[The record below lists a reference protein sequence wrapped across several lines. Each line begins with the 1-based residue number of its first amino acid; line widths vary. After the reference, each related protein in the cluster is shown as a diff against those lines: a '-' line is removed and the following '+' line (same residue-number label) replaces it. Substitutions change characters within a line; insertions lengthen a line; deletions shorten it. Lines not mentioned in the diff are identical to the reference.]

1 MKISYGKSVHGE
13 EEIEAVVN
21 VLRNSTQMGKN
32 VSKFENKIA
41 KMYNKKY
48 GVMLNSASSALMI
61 AFEVIDIIKGSEI
74 ITPALTFGTTVS
86 SIIKNGF
93 KPVFVDVKANT
104 FCINEDLIEK
114 AINKKTKA
122 ICIPNLIG
130 NLPNWK
136 KISTIAKKYNL
147 FVIED
152 SADTLGAKI
161 NGKSSGIYSDISITS
176 FYGSHIINGAG
187 NGGML
192 CINNKKIYEK
202 SLLLRSWGRSSSLF
216 IEGSE
221 KIENRFN
228 VKLDGIDYD
237 KKFIFD
243 ELGYNLEP
251 SEISAAFALVQLSKL
266 KENIKKRIVN
276 FNYHINFF
284 KKYNDFFILP
294 ETIKNV
300 ITPWLAFA
308 VIIKDSAPFNRK
320 ELQIFLEKNNIQTR
334 VVFTGNILRQPC
346 MKKTKLNI
354 NPNNFP
360 EADLVMRGGILLGCH
375 QGLNKKDLDYLHSK
389 VTKFIEK

>member
-1 MKISYGKSVHGE
+1 MKISYGKSVHGR
-13 EEIEAVVN
+13 EEIAAVVK
-21 VLRNSTQMGKN
+21 VLQNSTQMGKN
-32 VSKFENKIA
+32 VSQLEKKIA
-41 KMYNKKY
+41 KMFNKKF
-48 GVMLNSASSALMI
+48 GIMLNSASSALFI
-61 AFEVIDIIKGSEI
+61 AFESINIQKGSEI

-114 AINKKTKA
+114 AITKKTKA
-122 ICIPNLIG
+122 ICVPNLIG
-130 NLPNWK
+130 NLPDWNK
-136 KISTIAKKYNL
+136 LSIIAKKYNL
-147 FVIED
+147 FLIED

-161 NGKSSGIYSDISITS
+161 DGKTSGIYSDISITS

-192 CINNKKIYEK
+192 CINDKKIYKK
-202 SLLLRSWGRSSSLF
+202 SLLLRSWGRSSSLYK
-216 IEGSE
+216 EGSE

-228 VKLDGIDYD
+228 VKIDGIDYD

-251 SEISAAFALVQLSKL
+251 SELSAAFALVQLSKL
-266 KENIKKRIVN
+266 KENIKKRERN

-284 KKYNDFFILP
+284 KKYEDFFILP
-294 ETIKNV
+294 DTLRNV
-300 ITPWLAFA
+300 KTPWLAFA
-308 VIIKDSAPFNRK
+308 LIIKDRAPFNRK
-320 ELQIFLEKNNIQTR
+320 KMQIFLEKNNIQTR

-346 MKKTKLNI
+346 MKNSKIKV

-360 EADLVMRGGILLGCH
+360 HADLVMRGGLLLGCH
-375 QGLNKKDLDYLHSK
+375 QGLKKKDLDYLHGKVKEFLSK
-389 VTKFIEK
+389 

>member
-13 EEIEAVVN
+13 KEIEAVVK
-21 VLRNSTQMGKN
+21 VLKNSTQMGKN
-32 VSKFENKIA
+32 VYKFENKIA
-41 KMYNKKY
+41 KIYNKKY
-48 GVMLNSASSALMI
+48 GVMFNSASSALMI
-61 AFEVIDIIKGSEI
+61 AFEVIGIDKKSEI

-93 KPVFVDVKANT
+93 RPVFVDVKANT

-130 NLPNWK
+130 NLPDWK
-136 KISTIAKKYNL
+136 KISNIAKKYNL

-161 NGKSSGIYSDISITS
+161 NGKSSGTYSDISITS

-251 SEISAAFALVQLSKL
+251 SEISAAFALIQLSKL
-266 KENIKKRIVN
+266 KENIKKRIEN

-284 KKYNDFFILP
+284 KRYTDFFILP
-294 ETIKNV
+294 ETLRNV
-300 ITPWLAFA
+300 VTPWLAFA
-308 VIIKDSAPFNRK
+308 IVIKDSAPFSRR

-346 MKKTKLNI
+346 MKKTKLKI

-360 EADLVMRGGILLGCH
+360 QADLVMRGGILLGCH
-375 QGLNKKDLDYLHSK
+375 QGLDKKDLDYLHKK
-389 VTKFIEK
+389 VSKFIGK